1 MNFNLFEN
9 NGLCLSACV
18 IADHTNKLVRQIIF
32 PPSIPESF
40 QGRASIGNP
49 SRPIP
54 LAGSEITTTQQI
66 EDQIRQLNQLNQG
79 FNAFPQE
86 SSMGPQTRGQ
96 STLTLHNGLGP
107 PVEVDE
113 GYLSKTAKN
122 AFTGPNGL
130 TKDVLSD
137 VMFGNLKN
145 SVSSGGIANID
156 SSMDERAIAPLLPGN
171 MISGFSGSLAKSALA
186 LTPSENIDSDDPT
199 EDLDI
204 LKEISNLQ
212 SKHNAN
218 AREKKKRR
226 KSDAVSSL
234 LLTLLVE
241 KLKDM
246 YEVGKSRVN
255 SDIKSKQS
263 KEFNLPKQPTGK
275 DAREKQRQK
284 ASKSLD
290 TKNIEEITERI
301 SNTTLKVKTKPEFYV
316 GNSEQM
322 TDKTNKEV
330 KLFAKDSGTE
340 FQVKLH
346 PEIDVG
352 QSAAASGVSDTH
364 PSDMYADS
372 RGSTDLSAGK
382 FEVHTDK
389 ATIST
394 LPTYTISSILNKE
407 IPAEY
412 RMNDLDVKEN
422 TLRGNKSSQEDLVN
436 SPATK
441 ELSEPSATTE
451 KVLSTGINENESL
464 NYLEASRVLGAVFNK
479 VKDPLARK
487 SVEVAIK
494 AMLKLMNSSSN
505 FSKKQIVP
513 LQNKSKI
520 LQEKTSRRLKT
531 VRQLMQTNNKKVK
544 DISLKKK
551 TDRRVKHRPF
561 LKRTSLK
568 RSSAPSLP

>member
-1 MNFNLFEN
+1 
-9 NGLCLSACV
+9 
-18 IADHTNKLVRQIIF
+18 
-32 PPSIPESF
+32 
-40 QGRASIGNP
+40 
-49 SRPIP
+49 
-54 LAGSEITTTQQI
+54 
-66 EDQIRQLNQLNQG
+66 
-79 FNAFPQE
+79 
-86 SSMGPQTRGQ
+86 MGPQTRGQ
-96 STLTLHNGLGP
+96 STLTFHNGLGP
-107 PVEVDE
+107 SVEVDE

-255 SDIKSKQS
+255 SDMKRKQS
-263 KEFNLPKQPTGK
+263 KEFNLPKQTTGK

-284 ASKSLD
+284 ASKYLD
-290 TKNIEEITERI
+290 TKNIEKIAERI
-301 SNTTLKVKTKPEFYV
+301 SNTTLKVKSKPEFYV
-316 GNSEQM
+316 GNNEQM

-330 KLFAKDSGTE
+330 KLFTKDSGTE

-346 PEIDVG
+346 PELDVG

-407 IPAEY
+407 IPADH

-422 TLRGNKSSQEDLVN
+422 TLKGNKSSQEDLVN

-441 ELSEPSATTE
+441 ELS
-451 KVLSTGINENESL
+451 TGITENESL

-494 AMLKLMNSSSN
+494 AMLKLMKSSSN

-520 LQEKTSRRLKT
+520 LQEKTSGRLKT
-531 VRQLMQTNNKKVK
+531 VRQLLQTNSKKVK

-551 TDRRVKHRPF
+551 NRPTR
-561 LKRTSLK
+561 K
-568 RSSAPSLP
+568 A